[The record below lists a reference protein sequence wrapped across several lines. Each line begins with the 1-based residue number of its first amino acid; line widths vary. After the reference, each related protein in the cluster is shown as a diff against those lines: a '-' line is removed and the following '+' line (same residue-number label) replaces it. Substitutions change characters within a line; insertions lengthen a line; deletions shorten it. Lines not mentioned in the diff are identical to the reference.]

1 MRRSTELAQ
10 VAPAASAGHGRY
22 SANYRRLCANIRA
35 GRPPCALCG
44 QQINY
49 DAPPR
54 HPDSFTVDHK
64 LPRSTHPWL
73 AEDPG
78 NLQASH
84 WRCNSSKGA
93 GQAKP
98 GLGSTSE
105 AW

>member
-1 MRRSTELAQ
+1 MAD
-10 VAPAASAGHGRY
+10 SAGHGRY
-22 SANYRRLCANIRA
+22 SANYRRLCANIRR

-44 QQINY
+44 QAINY
-49 DAPPR
+49 DAPTR

-64 LPRSTHPWL
+64 LPRSTHPEL

-78 NLQASH
+78 NLQAAH
-84 WRCNSSKGA
+84 HRCNASKGA
-93 GQAKP
+93 GAAKP